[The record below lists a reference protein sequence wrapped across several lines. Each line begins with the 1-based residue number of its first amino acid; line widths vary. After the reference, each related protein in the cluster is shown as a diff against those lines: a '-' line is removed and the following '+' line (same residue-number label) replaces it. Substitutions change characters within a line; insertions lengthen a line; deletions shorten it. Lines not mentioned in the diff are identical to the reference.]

1 MLLLVIKM
9 TKEELRMKINKIRWD
24 LDNSYLHR
32 EDAIRE
38 WNNTLIDYWNETQ
51 DREYDYYTNTFESA
65 DMLEDYIRYRMETFW
80 PSQVARDLKN
90 LDSDDDYYKIDDV
103 YWDISTVSD
112 WDVMYWLEEILDDI
126 WAPSDEFM
134 EQKLEERLKFE
145 VEVWTSSSM
154 DDLYYQAE
162 VFEDELYGY
171 EFDWV
176 HWITEALADKN
187 WWFIDED
194 DK

>member
-1 MLLLVIKM
+1 MQ
-9 TKEELRMKINKIRWD
+9 TKEELRMKINKIHWE

-38 WNNTLIDYWNETQ
+38 CNDALITYENDTQ
-51 DREYDYYTNTFESA
+51 DSEYDNYTYTFESS
-65 DMLEDYIRYRMETFW
+65 DGLEDYIRYRMDTFW
-80 PSQVARDLKN
+80 PSQVARDLKDV
-90 LDSDDDYYKIDDV
+90 DSDDDYYMIDDV
-103 YWDISTVSD
+103 YWYVSTVSD
-112 WDVMYWLEEILDDI
+112 WDVMSWLEDILDDI

-134 EQKLEERLKFE
+134 EQELEKRLKFK
-145 VEVWTSSSM
+145 VEAWTSSSM

-162 VFEDELYGY
+162 VFENELYGY

-187 WWFIDED
+187 GWFLYED